1 MAKMYYSEEEACQTL
16 GVDNDGLMGLV
27 NNARLQMY
35 QDGAKHV
42 FKSGDVDELAI
53 SLAAE
58 GTNLNIG
65 DSNDHAALEGP
76 SEADGEVLLS
86 GLDAHI
92 DNKDQFSKEDT
103 VITAEGISIF
113 DDEDLEIGE
122 ADPMAK
128 TQIAPSLDDQI
139 ALDGVGSGSG
149 LLDLTRESDDT
160 SLGAEV
166 LDHIDMEGSGL
177 TSGLGSGLMGG
188 STVGGTAMT
197 GQVVAAM
204 GTSMGA
210 AIGSGMGSMGD
221 SNLSGSGMGIGAV
234 DNLSSLAPPAAP
246 QQAAPATYAPAPTEP
261 PTFVEATDAMS
272 GLFSGLI
279 VGATI
284 TMFVALIAT
293 LSAQQEI
300 VPKMLSALQ
309 TNLSV
314 VLVGVIA
321 VTIIAAVLGLLL
333 GKTAAASRRPAKRLG

>member
-42 FKSGDVDELAI
+42 FKSGDVDELATA
-53 SLAAE
+53 LAAE

-65 DSNDHAALEGP
+65 DGNDHAALEGP
-76 SEADGEVLLS
+76 AEVDGEVLLS

-92 DNKDQFSKEDT
+92 DNKDLFSKEDT

-122 ADPMAK
+122 ANPMTK

-166 LDHIDMEGSGL
+166 LDHIDMEGSSL

-188 STVGGTAMT
+188 
-197 GQVVAAM
+197 
-204 GTSMGA
+204 
-210 AIGSGMGSMGD
+210 
-221 SNLSGSGMGIGAV
+221 
-234 DNLSSLAPPAAP
+234 
-246 QQAAPATYAPAPTEP
+246 
-261 PTFVEATDAMS
+261 
-272 GLFSGLI
+272 
-279 VGATI
+279 
-284 TMFVALIAT
+284 
-293 LSAQQEI
+293 
-300 VPKMLSALQ
+300 
-309 TNLSV
+309 
-314 VLVGVIA
+314 
-321 VTIIAAVLGLLL
+321 
-333 GKTAAASRRPAKRLG
+333 

>member
-42 FKSGDVDELAI
+42 FKSGDVDELATA
-53 SLAAE
+53 LAAE

-65 DSNDHAALEGP
+65 DGNDHAALEGP
-76 SEADGEVLLS
+76 AEADGEVLLS

-92 DNKDQFSKEDT
+92 DNKDLFSKEDT

-122 ADPMAK
+122 ANPMTK

-166 LDHIDMEGSGL
+166 LDHIDMEGSSL

-197 GQVVAAM
+197 EQVVAAM

-210 AIGSGMGSMGD
+210 AIGSGMGSMGG
-221 SNLSGSGMGIGAV
+221 SSLSGSGMGGIGAV

-279 VGATI
+279 VGTTI

-309 TNLSV
+309 TNLSM

-333 GKTAAASRRPAKRLG
+333 GKATAASRPAKRLG